1 MWARDHPRPM
11 VVRATL
17 RIRHHGCV
25 TEKLQGE
32 TTLTQ
37 VSGERGWDLFV
48 LSAPDAAAL
57 EEGLR
62 IAESNG
68 ERAQILS
75 RTPEAIVFKGRNP
88 PGGIV
93 QEIRG
98 SACWIQWPIVYRDG
112 LELFTIGAPDREAL
126 RTLLPSLAKH
136 GDVRLER
143 VVEETADGLGGT
155 APVGDLV
162 ADLTARQ
169 LAALRLA
176 SARGYYASPS
186 AVSSDDLASEFGVAP
201 STMREHLRKAEA
213 AVIARLAE
221 MLEERPAMAKS
232 ARRTPGRPKRR

>member
-1 MWARDHPRPM
+1 M
-11 VVRATL
+11 VVRASL

-25 TEKLQGE
+25 SERFQGE

-48 LSAPDAAAL
+48 LTAPDAARL
-57 EEGLR
+57 DEGLR

-88 PGGIV
+88 PGGVV

-98 SACWIQWPIVYRDG
+98 SACWIQWPILYRDG
-112 LELFTIGAPDREAL
+112 IELYTIGAPDRESLRAL
-126 RTLLPSLAKH
+126 LTALTKH
-136 GDVRLER
+136 GDVRVER
-143 VVEETADGLGGT
+143 VVEEAADGLGGT
-155 APVGDLV
+155 VPVGDLV
-162 ADLTARQ
+162 AGLTARQ

-186 AVSSDDLASEFGVAP
+186 AVSSDDLAAEFGVAP

-213 AVIARLAE
+213 AVIARLAG

-232 ARRTPGRPKRR
+232 AKRRPGRRKTR